1 MRQLA
6 QRYFDFRDVQGP
18 SQTGG
23 SKMTAANDTCWYV
36 IHTHPRQEER
46 AQSNLEQWQ
55 LTTFLPRWRD
65 RRYNGFSGD
74 ISYVVKPLFPR
85 YLFARFNLNEVYNRI
100 RFTRGVHSIV
110 TFAGAPCPVE
120 DEIIELIQLQAG
132 ADGLVRIGGD
142 STVTHGTEF
151 KPGDRVIIREG
162 PLRRLTGVFERE
174 LTDAERVAVL
184 LDSVSFQ
191 VRVVAERH
199 TLERVC

>member
-1 MRQLA
+1 M
-6 QRYFDFRDVQGP
+6 
-18 SQTGG
+18 
-23 SKMTAANDTCWYV
+23 MTAANDTCWYV

-46 AQSNLEQWQ
+46 AQSNLEQWG
-55 LTTFLPRWRD
+55 LTTFLPRWRG

-74 ISYVVKPLFPR
+74 ISYIVKPLFPR
-85 YLFARFNLNEVYNRI
+85 YFFARFNLNEVYNRI

-110 TFAGAPCPVE
+110 TFAGAPCPV
-120 DEIIELIQLQAG
+120 DDDIINLIRLQVG

-142 STVTHGTEF
+142 RPATLATEF

-162 PLRRLTGVFERE
+162 PLRRLTGILDRE
-174 LTDAERVAVL
+174 QTDAERVAVL

-191 VRVVAERH
+191 VRVVAERD